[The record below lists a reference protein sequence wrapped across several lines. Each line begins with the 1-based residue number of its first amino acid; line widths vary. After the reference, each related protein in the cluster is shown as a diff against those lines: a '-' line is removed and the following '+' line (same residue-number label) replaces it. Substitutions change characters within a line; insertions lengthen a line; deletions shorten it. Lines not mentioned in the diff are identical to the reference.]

1 MLISNTM
8 MTAYYLGWKI
18 ILLRKSKNLSFSG
31 AYKYY
36 LILLP
41 VLFLISNVFSKEI
54 IIEPGENAHERLQEA
69 MILMEE
75 GDTLLIKSGY
85 YSFEDGLSLDID
97 GVTVIGEGMDKTILD
112 FKNQQSGAQGLLVTS
127 NKVTLKDFAILDAK
141 GDALKV
147 IGAMGINM
155 INLRT
160 EWTGGPK
167 STNGAYGFYPVESED
182 VLIDGCVAI
191 GASDA
196 GIYVGQSKNIIVRN
210 SIAQYNVAG
219 IEIENSYYADV
230 YNNLASHNT
239 GGILIFDLPDL
250 PQQGGHHIRVFE
262 NQSIDNDTDNFAPEG
277 NIVGEVPRGTGI
289 IIMAN
294 SDVEVFNNL
303 MSGNGTVNLSI
314 VSYSD
319 ETDDPNYYPHP
330 KRIQVHNNTY
340 GPAGFDPDINTGEL
354 AKTLF
359 EISNGNMPDIFWDG
373 IAPLSQLIFGQPEEE
388 KLIISE
394 DPDVTFLTISAI
406 KYMMGFSNPTL
417 TDINEF
423 QGVINPLQPI
433 NINGI

>member
-1 MLISNTM
+1 MILI
-8 MTAYYLGWKI
+8 
-18 ILLRKSKNLSFSG
+18 
-31 AYKYY
+31 
-36 LILLP
+36 
-41 VLFLISNVFSKEI
+41 ISIQSYAKEI
-54 IIEPGENAHERLQEA
+54 IINPGENAQEELQEA
-69 MILMEE
+69 LILMSE
-75 GDTLLIKSGY
+75 GDTLIMRSGF
-85 YSFEDGLSLDID
+85 YSFEDGISLDVD
-97 GVTVIGEGMDKTILD
+97 NVTVTGEGINETILD
-112 FKNQQSGAQGLLVTS
+112 FKNQQSGAQGFLVTS

-147 IGAMGINM
+147 IGSKGINM

-182 VLIDGCVAI
+182 VLIDGCIAI

-250 PQQGGHHIRVFE
+250 PQQGGHHIRVFD
-262 NQSIDNDTDNFAPEG
+262 NKSIDNDTDNFAPEG

-294 SDVEVFNNL
+294 SDVEIFNNV
-303 MSGNGTVNLSI
+303 MSGNGTVNLSV

-330 KRIQVHNNTY
+330 RRIQIHNKTY
-340 GPAGFDPDINTGEL
+340 GPGGFDPDIETGEL
-354 AKTLF
+354 AKALY

-373 IAPLSQLIFGQPEEE
+373 VVPISQMIFGQPNED
-388 KLIISE
+388 KLKMKENS
-394 DPDVTFLTISAI
+394 DVSFLTISPL
-406 KYMMGFSNPTL
+406 KYILGFSNPIKTEKK
-417 TDINEF
+417 EF
-423 QGVINPLQPI
+423 TGAINPLEPI
-433 NINGI
+433 VINGIQQ

>member
-1 MLISNTM
+1 MSK
-8 MTAYYLGWKI
+8 AC
-18 ILLRKSKNLSFSG
+18 ILV
-31 AYKYY
+31 
-36 LILLP
+36 LILI
-41 VLFLISNVFSKEI
+41 ISIQSYAKEI
-54 IIEPGENAHERLQEA
+54 IINPGENAQEELQEA
-69 MILMEE
+69 LILMSE
-75 GDTLLIKSGY
+75 GDTLIMRSGF
-85 YSFEDGLSLDID
+85 YSFEDGISLDVD
-97 GVTVIGEGMDKTILD
+97 NVTVIGEGMNETILD
-112 FKNQQSGAQGLLVTS
+112 FKNQQSGAQGFLVTS

-147 IGAMGINM
+147 IGSKGINM

-182 VLIDGCVAI
+182 VLIDGCIAI

-250 PQQGGHHIRVFE
+250 PQQGGHHIRVFD
-262 NQSIDNDTDNFAPEG
+262 NKSIDNDTDNFAPEG

-294 SDVEVFNNL
+294 SDVEIFNNV
-303 MSGNGTVNLSI
+303 MSGNGTVNLSV

-319 ETDDPNYYPHP
+319 KTDDPNYYPHP
-330 KRIQVHNNTY
+330 RRIQIHNNTY
-340 GPAGFDPDINTGEL
+340 GPGGFDPDIETGEL
-354 AKTLF
+354 AKALY

-373 IAPLSQLIFGQPEEE
+373 VVPISQMIFGQPNED
-388 KLIISE
+388 KLKMKENS
-394 DPDVTFLTISAI
+394 DVSFLTISPL
-406 KYMMGFSNPTL
+406 KYILGFSNPIKTEKK
-417 TDINEF
+417 EF
-423 QGVINPLQPI
+423 TGAINPLEPI
-433 NINGI
+433 VINGIQQ

>member
-1 MLISNTM
+1 MHK
-8 MTAYYLGWKI
+8 A
-18 ILLRKSKNLSFSG
+18 
-31 AYKYY
+31 
-36 LILLP
+36 LILCAF
-41 VLFLISNVFSKEI
+41 VILFNQLFAKEI
-54 IIEPGENAHERLQEA
+54 IINPGENAQEELQEA
-69 MILMEE
+69 LILMSE
-75 GDTLLIKSGY
+75 GDTLLIKEGY
-85 YSFEDGLSLDID
+85 YLFEDGLSLDVDDVKI
-97 GVTVIGEGMDKTILD
+97 IGEGMDKTILD
-112 FKNQQSGAQGLLVTS
+112 FKDQQSGAQGFLVTS

-147 IGAMGINM
+147 IGSKGIYM

-167 STNGAYGFYPVESED
+167 SSNGAYGFYPVESED

-210 SIAQYNVAG
+210 SVAQYNVAG

-250 PQQGGHHIRVFE
+250 PQQGGHHIRVFD
-262 NQSIDNDTDNFAPEG
+262 NKSIDNDTDNFAPEG

-294 SDVEVFNNL
+294 SDVEVFNNVI
-303 MSGNGTVNLSI
+303 SGNGTVNLSI

-330 KRIQVHNNTY
+330 RRIQIHNNTY
-340 GPAGFDPDINTGEL
+340 GPTGFDPDIETGDL
-354 AKTLF
+354 AKALY
-359 EISNGNMPDIFWDG
+359 EISDGDMPDIFWDG
-373 IAPLSQLIFGQPEEE
+373 VVSVSQMLFGQPEID
-388 KLIISE
+388 KLKIDENS
-394 DPDVTFLTISAI
+394 DVSFLTISPI
-406 KYMMGFSNPTL
+406 KYLLGFSKPVKT
-417 TDINEF
+417 EKKQF
-423 QGVINPLQPI
+423 
-433 NINGI
+433 NGIIDPLEPIVIDGL